1 MNKYNISEYENN
13 FVVLDEKDRIV
24 SFSKDESIIQLDV
37 ERYLNYKESNLRI
50 YKLLDCDKQEFIKAI
65 I

>member
-1 MNKYNISEYENN
+1 MNKCGLNEYENY

-24 SFSKDESIIQLDV
+24 SFSKDENIIHLDI

>member
-1 MNKYNISEYENN
+1 MNKYNLNEYENN
-13 FVVLDEKDRIV
+13 FIVFDEKDRIV
-24 SFSKDESIIQLDV
+24 SFNKDENLILLDV
-37 ERYLNYKESNLRI
+37 ERYLNYRESGLRI

>member
-1 MNKYNISEYENN
+1 MNKYNLSEYENN

-24 SFSKDESIIQLDV
+24 SLSKDENIIQSDV
-37 ERYLNYKESNLRI
+37 EKYLNYRESGLRI